1 MSWRAHHRESEL
13 IASEADVAKRAGNDA
28 RARAL
33 YRRAA
38 EEERKAL
45 AELDPAKRRTFGIT
59 TVGIASLY
67 FQGNLLDEAEQTAC
81 EFIASDLN
89 SDFGR
94 NELRTLLASIYALRE
109 YDPVYAEEEP
119 GQISISMRGGR
130 IERGAAPAHLVG
142 RTIKTLESFL
152 HRTAEYVEGH
162 PFHKGPYTT
171 KDIRD
176 RYVPWVRQLAPG
188 SFRFAVGLHA
198 PQQALTLDD
207 GSTRPETISATVLDI
222 VGAATDDTSD
232 RLAQIVSSELHLLK
246 FLRLT
251 RDLAP
256 TESAGFKRLALRG
269 WNDRTPM
276 TLSKDSRR
284 VLNQNI
290 RAVNKAGR
298 KSGEEEIEIRGV
310 LRGVDLEQDWLKV
323 ADGGTVKVI
332 QKAGDAIDDL
342 VGAMVNQHVK
352 VLANQTQ
359 RGQLHFVDIQPN
371 E

>member
-1 MSWRAHHRESEL
+1 MSWKAHHQESEQ
-13 IASEADVAKRAGNDA
+13 IAWEADAAKRAGKDA
-28 RARAL
+28 LAQTL

-45 AELDPAKRRTFGIT
+45 ADLDPTKRRTFGIT

-67 FQGNLLDEAEQTAC
+67 FQGNLLDEAEQAAC
-81 EFIASDLN
+81 EFIASNLN

-94 NELRTLLASIYALRE
+94 NELRTLLTSIYALRE

-119 GQISISMRGGR
+119 GQINVSMRGGR

-152 HRTAEYVEGH
+152 HRTAEYVEGR
-162 PFHKGPYTT
+162 PFHKGPHAA

-176 RYVPWVRQLAPG
+176 RYEPWVRQLAPG

-198 PQQALTLDD
+198 PQQSSMLDD
-207 GSTRPETISATVLDI
+207 GFPGPETISETLLDI
-222 VGAATDDTSD
+222 VGATTDNTTDH
-232 RLAQIVSSELHLLK
+232 LAQIVSSKPHRLK

-256 TESAGFKRLALRG
+256 TKSAGFKRLSLRG
-269 WNDRTPM
+269 RNDRTPM
-276 TLSKDSRR
+276 TLSENSRGP
-284 VLNQNI
+284 LNRHI
-290 RAVNKAGR
+290 RATSEANQAAG
-298 KSGEEEIEIRGV
+298 ETVIQIRGV

-323 ADGGTVKVI
+323 ADSDTIKVVR
-332 QKAGDAIDDL
+332 KAGDAIDDL
-342 VGAMVNQHVK
+342 IGAMVNQHVI
-352 VLANQTQ
+352 VLANRTQ
-359 RGQLHFVDIQPN
+359 RGQLHFVDIQPD